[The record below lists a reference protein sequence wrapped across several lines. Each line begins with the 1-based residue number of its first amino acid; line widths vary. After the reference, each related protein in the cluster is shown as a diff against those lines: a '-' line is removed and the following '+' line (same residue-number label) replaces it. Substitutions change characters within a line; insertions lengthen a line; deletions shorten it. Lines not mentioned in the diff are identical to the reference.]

1 MNEKPPFGFG
11 NEPERSGGGPENFFS
26 QLPMFGEL
34 QKLLT
39 GSGGPVN
46 WELAKQLAVSGLSG
60 ANPGVSPD
68 ERSGVAEAIRLA
80 DLWLDPVTDL
90 PSGVQ
95 SIESWT
101 RLEWLERTLPV
112 WQSLCD
118 PVAERVVAA
127 MGSAIPQDQIAM
139 IGTNLPLG
147 GIMNQIGGLMF
158 GAQVGQGLSGL
169 AREVVSATDVG
180 VPLGP
185 HGVAA
190 LVPAN
195 VAAFGEG
202 LERPADEVRLYLAL
216 REAAHQRLFTHV
228 PWLRQRLLATVDAY
242 ARGITVDLS
251 AIEQAMGQVD
261 PSNPQSVQDA
271 LSGGLFEPES
281 TPEQDAALRRLET
294 ILALV
299 EGWVDSVVAAAANDR
314 MPGAQALR
322 EASRRRRAAGGPAEQ
337 TFATLVGLELR
348 PRRLREA
355 AALWWSV
362 TEKHGVSGRDGL
374 WGHPDLMPGAD
385 DLDDPLG
392 FAESMGS
399 DPLSAEGLE
408 APEDGES

>member
-1 MNEKPPFGFG
+1 
-11 NEPERSGGGPENFFS
+11 
-26 QLPMFGEL
+26 
-34 QKLLT
+34 
-39 GSGGPVN
+39 
-46 WELAKQLAVSGLSG
+46 
-60 ANPGVSPD
+60 
-68 ERSGVAEAIRLA
+68 
-80 DLWLDPVTDL
+80 
-90 PSGVQ
+90 
-95 SIESWT
+95 
-101 RLEWLERTLPV
+101 
-112 WQSLCD
+112 
-118 PVAERVVAA
+118 
-127 MGSAIPQDQIAM
+127 
-139 IGTNLPLG
+139 
-147 GIMNQIGGLMF
+147 
-158 GAQVGQGLSGL
+158 
-169 AREVVSATDVG
+169 
-180 VPLGP
+180 
-185 HGVAA
+185 
-190 LVPAN
+190 
-195 VAAFGEG
+195 
-202 LERPADEVRLYLAL
+202 L